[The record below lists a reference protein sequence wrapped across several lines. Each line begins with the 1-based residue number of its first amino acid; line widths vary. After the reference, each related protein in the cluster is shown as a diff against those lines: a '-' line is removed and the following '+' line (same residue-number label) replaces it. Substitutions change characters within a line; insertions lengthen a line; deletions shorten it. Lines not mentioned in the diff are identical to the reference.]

1 MRKSIVKFFV
11 ISILLLGFLNE
22 YLYATDEFAL
32 KNLTVKQKHDLEQV
46 RKSINKY
53 IGDFKVDKIDTI
65 EKFQNKNYLL
75 IYLDNPKLTMF
86 NAIKYDQL
94 SLERHIYQKYILS
107 MLPELNKLNKD
118 FPNIYGYRIYSLVD
132 LHSFIEQDSNS
143 IVLSVKKIL
152 GYKIGD
158 NIEYE
163 FYLSKKDVEEYM
175 NNKITDKQLANRI
188 TILENGHRISI
199 F

>member
-118 FPNIYGYRIYSLVD
+118 FPNIYGYRIFTIAMLINFVD
-132 LHSFIEQDSNS
+132 NS
-143 IVLSVKKIL
+143 SASTPMFYYYIPKKYIIN
-152 GYKIGD
+152 YV
-158 NIEYE
+158 NY
-163 FYLSKKDVEEYM
+163 
-175 NNKITDKQLANRI
+175 KITDKQLANKSI
-188 TILENGHRISI
+188 ILINKHRVSLY
-199 F
+199 